1 MINYDYEEC
10 KQTWKKGA
18 KWSNRAGLLWKS
30 AHETDGGAVFFKIWK
45 GQGVLFSY
53 ILFSSAKRLNKKYAF
68 YVRLFKNGSYQ
79 SEKRK
84 IINIPRQSRGYFL
97 CGRSPMLPATP
108 HAALVR
114 LAICIGPSTH
124 TGISPSPFPSHIAA
138 IPNIYTFFFC
148 LIIFHQQSLLLSH
161 NLLNCF
167 CHFILEW
174 PSSVL

>member
-1 MINYDYEEC
+1 MISFIVV
-10 KQTWKKGA
+10 QLG
-18 KWSNRAGLLWKS
+18 
-30 AHETDGGAVFFKIWK
+30 I
-45 GQGVLFSY
+45 
-53 ILFSSAKRLNKKYAF
+53 SSL
-68 YVRLFKNGSYQ
+68 
-79 SEKRK
+79 EK
-84 IINIPRQSRGYFL
+84 INIPRQSRGYFL

-161 NLLNCF
+161 NLLNCLCHSFLSDLPLF
-167 CHFILEW
+167 CSLLLPDRIPTITVGVIFFLIGNSLFCTTRPASGFRDTIKTASE
-174 PSSVL
+174 LAARKALDGANAALAFEEEY

>member
-1 MINYDYEEC
+1 MKFCE
-10 KQTWKKGA
+10 T
-18 KWSNRAGLLWKS
+18 LLNMPHLMFC
-30 AHETDGGAVFFKIWK
+30 ACCETENCHF
-45 GQGVLFSY
+45 
-53 ILFSSAKRLNKKYAF
+53 YATF
-68 YVRLFKNGSYQ
+68 PLTGTADTI
-79 SEKRK
+79 E
-84 IINIPRQSRGYFL
+84 ITIPRQSRGYFL

-114 LAICIGPSTH
+114 LAICIGPPTH

-174 PSSVL
+174 PPSVL

>member
-1 MINYDYEEC
+1 MIFF
-10 KQTWKKGA
+10 A
-18 KWSNRAGLLWKS
+18 ALLSFRKVLCFSEPSFLFYTASKS
-30 AHETDGGAVFFKIWK
+30 APVFSLL
-45 GQGVLFSY
+45 GLR
-53 ILFSSAKRLNKKYAF
+53 FSSA
-68 YVRLFKNGSYQ
+68 
-79 SEKRK
+79 
-84 IINIPRQSRGYFL
+84 INIPRQSRGYFL

-174 PSSVL
+174 PPFVL